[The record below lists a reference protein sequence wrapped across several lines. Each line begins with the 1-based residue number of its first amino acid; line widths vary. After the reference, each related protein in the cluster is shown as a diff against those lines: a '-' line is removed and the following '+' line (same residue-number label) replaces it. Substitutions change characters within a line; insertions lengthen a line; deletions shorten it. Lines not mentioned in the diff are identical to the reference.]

1 MSTNKEHTHHI
12 IPLKTYFK
20 VFGALMVLTVLTVL
34 AAKLDLTQFLGDGPW
49 NVILAMIIA
58 IVKSSLVLLF
68 FMHLYYDN
76 RTNLLF
82 FLGSIFF
89 LIVFITFTYF
99 DIAYRKDKVNPLV
112 DSDSHII
119 NQDASFQSL
128 NDDVV
133 PQKPFKGKN

>member
-1 MSTNKEHTHHI
+1 MSTNKEHAHHI

-82 FLGSIFF
+82 FLLMPEKIE
-89 LIVFITFTYF
+89 
-99 DIAYRKDKVNPLV
+99 
-112 DSDSHII
+112 
-119 NQDASFQSL
+119 
-128 NDDVV
+128 
-133 PQKPFKGKN
+133 

>member
-1 MSTNKEHTHHI
+1 MSKNKEHTHHI

-34 AAKLDLTQFLGDGPW
+34 AAKLDLTSFLGEGPW
-49 NVILAMIIA
+49 NVILAMLIA
-58 IVKSSLVLLF
+58 VIKSSLVLLF

-82 FLGSIFF
+82 FLGSVFF

-99 DIAYRKDKVNPLV
+99 DIAYREDKRNPLAYIDSPIV
-112 DSDSHII
+112 DKDT
-119 NQDASFQSL
+119 SFQSL
-128 NDDVV
+128 NDGIV
-133 PQKPFKGKN
+133 PPESEEPH

>member
-1 MSTNKEHTHHI
+1 MSENKEHTHHI

-34 AAKLDLTQFLGDGPW
+34 AAKLDLTSFLGEGPW
-49 NVILAMIIA
+49 NVILAMLIA
-58 IVKSSLVLLF
+58 VIKSSLVLLF

-82 FLGSIFF
+82 FLGSVFF

-99 DIAYRKDKVNPLV
+99 DIAYREDKRNPLAYIDSPIV
-112 DSDSHII
+112 DKDT
-119 NQDASFQSL
+119 SFQSL
-128 NDDVV
+128 NDGIV
-133 PQKPFKGKN
+133 PPESEESH

>member
-1 MSTNKEHTHHI
+1 MSTNKEHAHHI